1 MRRGVRDVAKL
12 MTGTAVGQAI
22 GFLAAPLL
30 SRLYTPDDFGVVGVF
45 LSVATVIGVVAALRL
60 ELAVVV
66 PKADEDAQRVMV
78 AALLVIAGVVSATAL
93 AVLVAGEAAA
103 RALGAPALAP
113 LLGILPFYVGS
124 LGTFQVFNY
133 WSTRVGK
140 FGRLASAQVARGAVG
155 AAGQVG
161 LGVAHLGAAGMLT
174 GQVAG
179 QAVGTLTLL
188 GRSARAGRLDLRAPV
203 SFAGVG
209 KVLKEYADFIVY
221 GAPQSLLNAIGQGL
235 PAVLLTG
242 AFGPGV
248 AGQYLLATRLV
259 TAPTN
264 LVGQSLR
271 QVLYPYLSRRI
282 DSPNVPRITVRVS
295 LSLAALAALP
305 ATLLVAFGP
314 PLFAWGLGEEWRTA
328 GEFARFLSLQLFAGL
343 VNIPAVSLVPLLRIQ
358 RWHVTFEAI
367 YTVTRLAALGAG
379 GVIAGPIGAVAAMSF
394 TVLAFNAF
402 LVVAVVAR
410 FRREIA
416 FGTLASGVVRDE

>member
-1 MRRGVRDVAKL
+1 MRDVAKL

-140 FGRLASAQVARGAVG
+140 FGRLASAQVARGTVG

-161 LGVAHLGAAGMLT
+161 LGVAHLGAAGMLA

-235 PAVLLTG
+235 PAVVLTA
-242 AFGPGV
+242 AFGAGA
-248 AGQYLLATRLV
+248 AGQYLLARRVV
-259 TAPTN
+259 TVPSN
-264 LVGQSLR
+264 LLGQSLR
-271 QVLYPYLSRRI
+271 QVLYPHLSRKLDQPEVLPFVI
-282 DSPNVPRITVRVS
+282 KAT
-295 LSLAALAALP
+295 LGLAAIAAVPAALL
-305 ATLLVAFGP
+305 AAFGP
-314 PLFAWGLGEEWRTA
+314 QVFAWGLGEQWRVG
-328 GEFARFLSLQLFAGL
+328 GEFARYLGL
-343 VNIPAVSLVPLLRIQ
+343 NLVGGLMNIPAVSLVPLLRIQ
-358 RWHVTFEAI
+358 RWHAI
-367 YTVTRLAALGAG
+367 YEAVYTLARVGALVVG
-379 GVIAGPIGAVAAMSF
+379 GMVAGPVGAVAGMAF
-394 TVLAFNAF
+394 TGMAFN
-402 LVVAVVAR
+402 VVLIVTVIGR
-410 FRREIA
+410 LRRRLNA
-416 FGTLASGVVRDE
+416 PAAGR